1 PPDCASRGAPNI
13 VPRPRRGDRG
23 AYFLRS
29 VGSYPV
35 VSWAAVTLTFFNPRF
50 IPGDPAE
57 AVLRRIRQTTGEPPT
72 PSQIESV
79 QRLYGDPTENLLQQ
93 YLAYWGSVFRF
104 DFGISAAHYPTP
116 ASEVVVQALAW
127 TRLHTGGSRVEAS

>member
-50 IPGDPAE
+50 IPGDAAE
-57 AVLRRIRQTTGEPPT
+57 AVRRRIRQTTGEQPT

-93 YLAYWGSVFRF
+93 YLAYWGSVFRV
-104 DFGISAAHYPTP
+104 DCGISTAHDP
-116 ASEVVVQALAW
+116 APVSEIVLQALPW
-127 TRLHTGGSRVEAS
+127 TLFLIGVS